1 MGLQETIG
9 GQIKVGR
16 NKWVQTQVIISW
28 KTIFS
33 EQKRIVMSED
43 KDKLVDMLFSLI
55 KDDEAEDENKLK
67 SSPPRSSP
75 PRSRSRSVSS
85 HSSRSRK
92 SSIFSR
98 SRSRSVDSRKSSPLS
113 RKSSSSRSRS
123 RSSSRSRSRSR
134 SSSLKAGITHETIA
148 VEVVNEN
155 PETKKVDIRLPNF
168 KYKEKHILHPA
179 TSDLCPV
186 FDLRSLKKS
195 HPTFCSNIS
204 TKSSSSD
211 SDNEEQSQIKR

>member
-1 MGLQETIG
+1 
-9 GQIKVGR
+9 
-16 NKWVQTQVIISW
+16 
-28 KTIFS
+28 
-33 EQKRIVMSED
+33 MSED

-92 SSIFSR
+92 SSISSRSSQSR
-98 SRSRSVDSRKSSPLS
+98 SRSRSVESRKSSPLS